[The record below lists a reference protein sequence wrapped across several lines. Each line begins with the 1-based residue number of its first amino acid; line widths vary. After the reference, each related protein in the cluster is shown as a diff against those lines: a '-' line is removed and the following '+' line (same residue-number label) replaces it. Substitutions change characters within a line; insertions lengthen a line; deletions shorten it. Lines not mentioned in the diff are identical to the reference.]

1 MWQAL
6 YEELGSQGF
15 VPITVA
21 LDKDPEDARPYIER
35 AHPTHP
41 SLIDTEHVVA
51 ELYHLVNVPT
61 MIWIDE
67 QGRIVRPHDS
77 QFGTDTFTAF
87 HGKHSAPYLAALR
100 AWVREGKG
108 ALDPAMV
115 RSHQLLP
122 TPETQLARAHRALA
136 WWLHRHG
143 RTEAAERHFVRA
155 GELAPK
161 DWTIRR
167 GSMPIRGINPMG
179 PEFFELAKEGVPV
192 YPMEEL
198 PVEGSA
204 SRRS

>member
-6 YEELGSQGF
+6 YEELGAHGF

-87 HGKHSAPYLAALR
+87 HGKHSAPYLDALR

-108 ALDPAMV
+108 ALDPATV

-122 TPETQLARAHRALA
+122 TPETQLARAHRTLA
-136 WWLHRHG
+136 WWLHRQG
-143 RTEAAERHFVRA
+143 RAEAAERHFVRA

-179 PEFFELAKEGVPV
+179 PEFFELAKEGVPL
-192 YPMEEL
+192 YPMEAL
-198 PVEGSA
+198 PVEGGA
-204 SRRS
+204 NPKR